1 MKKAWRKYC
10 KMLKHHIT
18 EIANQAI
25 EDGDISR
32 ETLYTMHLL
41 TNTAKDLYKI
51 SKEEDEREYG
61 DDKVIKIFKD
71 MEDVYKNWKTIKE
84 NEPDNTTKSFEKI
97 KHLMNLYD
105 EFMGIVSKMDMTE
118 EELTLIK
125 NHIKSLEK

>member
-1 MKKAWRKYC
+1 
-10 KMLKHHIT
+10 
-18 EIANQAI
+18 
-25 EDGDISR
+25 
-32 ETLYTMHLL
+32 
-41 TNTAKDLYKI
+41 
-51 SKEEDEREYG
+51 
-61 DDKVIKIFKD
+61 

>member
-1 MKKAWRKYC
+1 
-10 KMLKHHIT
+10 MLKHHIT
-18 EIANQAI
+18 EIANQSI